1 MNKPFFSIITVNY
14 NSGVMI
20 KDTIESVINQDFK
33 NFEYI
38 IIDGKSNDESLKII
52 NSYNEKGAI
61 QKLISEKDKGI
72 YDAMNKGVEIAEG
85 EFLYFLN
92 ADDFLIEK
100 DILTKV
106 YNFIVDNSEYD
117 IYYGDLLMVKQ
128 NNVNKIVRNWIN
140 RENENERLIKGGQ
153 ITQPSSFLKRSIFE
167 EIKFNTK
174 YNIASD
180 YDFFLRCNLKN
191 YKFKHIPFYIVKMRV
206 GGASNGSL
214 LKSYKANLENFQ
226 ILKDNNI
233 IFSKMS
239 YFTYRFYSRLK
250 QLINKGG

>member
-1 MNKPFFSIITVNY
+1 MNKPFFSIITINY

-167 EIKFNTK
+167 EIKFK
-174 YNIASD
+174 FY
-180 YDFFLRCNLKN
+180 KN
-191 YKFKHIPFYIVKMRV
+191 
-206 GGASNGSL
+206 G
-214 LKSYKANLENFQ
+214 E
-226 ILKDNNI
+226 
-233 IFSKMS
+233 
-239 YFTYRFYSRLK
+239 
-250 QLINKGG
+250 